1 MEYKTGLEVH
11 LIGKEDYPLQRVFG
25 EEIAKQIAK
34 ESTDN
39 GVVLHMKNGIKQ
51 IKGEDGKASAVIL
64 DDGTEI
70 KADLV
75 IIGAGVTPNTAF
87 L

>member
-1 MEYKTGLEVH
+1 
-11 LIGKEDYPLQRVFG
+11 
-25 EEIAKQIAK
+25 
-34 ESTDN
+34 
-39 GVVLHMKNGIKQ
+39 VVLHMKSGIKQ

-64 DDGTEI
+64 EDGTEI